1 MNGLEQYRDL
11 YPAHVQV
18 QRCGPPHTSQFGE
31 WLKQPLPL
39 PLPADLIL
47 TSTGPLQCC
56 AWAYECF
63 KSAGQLWVWSALLGG
78 AGGCV
83 QPVVREWSV
92 LAEAL
97 GTW

>member
-18 QRCGPPHTSQFGE
+18 QRCGPPHTSQFEE

-56 AWAYECF
+56 AWLRVCQICRAVVGVVCSEGLEAV
-63 KSAGQLWVWSALLGG
+63 SSLW
-78 AGGCV
+78 
-83 QPVVREWSV
+83 
-92 LAEAL
+92 
-97 GTW
+97 